1 MSPLKRIVLSAVV
14 LLASLS
20 VGHAGPCTDAI
31 AEMQSKLDARIAAAT
46 TDAPSAP
53 QSTAATLHHQP
64 TPDSIAS
71 AEANLG
77 AGVATQQAAAA
88 LSRARTADAA
98 GNAAACQQA
107 LSDAENALSQ

>member
-1 MSPLKRIVLSAVV
+1 
-14 LLASLS
+14 
-20 VGHAGPCTDAI
+20 
-31 AEMQSKLDARIAAAT
+31 MQSRLDARVAAAT

-53 QSTAATLHHQP
+53 ESTAATLHHQP

-71 AEANLG
+71 AEASLG

-98 GNAAACQQA
+98 GNKATCQQA
-107 LSDAENALSQ
+107 LADADSALSQ